1 MRGLTSGKRPVIIAL
16 ITYTVIA
23 LVTVIS
29 AWIINLHRFDLS
41 ITISRYVAVFILA
54 YFVFDWQWFSDT
66 IFIWE
71 NIFIY
76 LLLGELWLEKN

>member
-1 MRGLTSGKRPVIIAL
+1 MRGLTSGKRPVIIAF

-23 LVTVIS
+23 LITVIS

-76 LLLGELWLEKN
+76 LLPGELWLEKN